1 MPFDAIEE
9 ALEAVKNG
17 EMIIVVDDED
27 RENEGDLIMAAEHCR
42 ADDVNFM
49 LSHGR
54 GMLCAPMTAARSHE
68 LRLEMMVAPDDNTA
82 PLGTPFTVTV
92 DYKQGLTTGISA
104 EERAATIRALAD
116 PAVGPDGFARPGHIN
131 PLRARDGGVL
141 VRAGHTEAA
150 VDLCRLAGLRPT
162 GVLIE
167 VLNPDGSVARL
178 DSLRRYKEEWGLKLI
193 SIADLIE
200 YRRQTEV
207 LVEEAAR
214 AELPT
219 IFGRFD
225 IHAFQSTVSDEYHV
239 ALTMGEITDGAP
251 VLVRVHSE
259 CLTGDTFHSLRCD
272 CGPQLD
278 VALQAV
284 AAEGRGVLLYLR
296 QEGRGIGLV
305 NKIRAYSLQDQGR
318 DTVEANLE
326 LGFPAD
332 LRNYGIGAQ
341 ILYELGLRKLKLMTN
356 NPRKIVALE
365 GYGLEIV
372 ERVPIEV
379 DPTDENLHYLK
390 TKREKLGH
398 LFEHLES
405 CPTCG
410 HQHEREVEFPET
422 AARSRDLD
430 ETEN

>member
-1 MPFDAIEE
+1 MPFDAIED
-9 ALEAVKNG
+9 ALDALKNG
-17 EMIIVVDDED
+17 ELIIVVDDED
-27 RENEGDLIMAAEHCR
+27 RENEGDLIMAAQFCTPER
-42 ADDVNFM
+42 VNFM

-54 GMLCAPMTAARSHE
+54 GMLCAPMTARRARE

-92 DYKQGLTTGISA
+92 DYKDGLTTGISA

-116 PAVGPDGFARPGHIN
+116 PAARGEDFAKPGHIN

-167 VLNPDGSVARL
+167 ILNPDGTVARQPQL
-178 DSLRRYKEEWGLKLI
+178 DEYSKEWGVRKI
-193 SIADLIE
+193 SIAELIE
-200 YRRQTEV
+200 YRRRTEV
-207 LVEEAAR
+207 LVEEVAR
-214 AELPT
+214 AKLPT
-219 IFGRFD
+219 IFGSFQ
-225 IHAFQSTVSDEYHV
+225 IHAFESTVSDEYHV
-239 ALTMGEITDGAP
+239 ALTMGNIDDGEP

-278 VALQAV
+278 VALQAI

-305 NKIRAYSLQDQGR
+305 NKIRAYDLQDRGR

-372 ERVPIEV
+372 ERVPVQI

-398 LFEHLES
+398 LLEHLES

-410 HQHEREVEFPET
+410 HQHEPEVHYPET
-422 AARSRDLD
+422 AARSRD
-430 ETEN
+430 EAEE